1 MSVTSRTDPAP
12 ADVVHC
18 PFDHGDALEPD
29 PLLER
34 LRDERPITRITMAH
48 GTDWAWL
55 VTRYDDVRR
64 VVSDPRFSRAA
75 TVGRDLPRMTPEP
88 IAQPDAIN
96 LMDPPDLT
104 RLRRLAAQALAPEQ
118 IARLTPRIQ
127 TIVDGLLDELAAA
140 GPPAEF
146 TRRFAARLP
155 LDTIC
160 ELMAISPHDRPQ
172 IRRWVLDLMSTSVGA
187 EASRAAK
194 ASLRTHFRELAIQR
208 RRHPGDDLI
217 STLATAHEGANG
229 ANGANGT
236 DSLDDTELGVMA
248 LVLTVNGHD
257 TSTYQLSNILYT
269 LLTHPAELA
278 RVRAHPELL
287 DQALEEILRHIPFRQ
302 GVGIARIARTD
313 VDLGGVTIRA
323 GEAVH
328 VSYLAAN
335 RDPAVFDH
343 PGDLD
348 LDRPPTTHFAFGHGI
363 HYCLGANLA
372 RAVLRLAFATLLA
385 RFPTLRL
392 AVPADEIPWH
402 TGSIWRYPERLP
414 ITW

>member
-1 MSVTSRTDPAP
+1 M
-12 ADVVHC
+12 VHC
-18 PFDHGDALEPD
+18 PFDHGEALEPD

-34 LRDERPITRITMAH
+34 LRDERPITRITMPH
-48 GTDWAWL
+48 GTGWAWL

-96 LMDPPDLT
+96 HLDPPDLT

-118 IARLTPRIQ
+118 IARMTPRIQ

-146 TRRFAARLP
+146 TRQFAARLP

-160 ELMAISPHDRPQ
+160 ELLAISPDDRPQ
-172 IRRWVLDLMSTSVGA
+172 IRRRVLDLMSTSAGA
-187 EASRAAK
+187 QASRAAK
-194 ASLRTHFRELAIQR
+194 TSLRAYFSELAIR
-208 RRHPGDDLI
+208 RRDNPGDDLI
-217 STLATAHEGANG
+217 STLATARDGAD
-229 ANGANGT
+229 GT
-236 DSLDDTELGVMA
+236 DALDDTELGVMA

-278 RVRAHPELL
+278 RVRTHPELL
-287 DQALEEILRHIPFRQ
+287 DQALEEVLRHIPFRQ

-313 VDLGGVTIRA
+313 VELGGVTIRA

-348 LDRPPTTHFAFGHGI
+348 LDRPPTTHFAFGHGL

-392 AVPADEIPWH
+392 AIPADEIPWH